1 MTVKEKDYEGM
12 LSEEQK
18 VAFDRLMNGNNIFL
32 SGEAGTGKSFV
43 TQAFIQRCQKEK
55 KNVMVTAPTGVAA
68 INVGG
73 STIHR
78 TFRVPVRPLVEDR
91 KFAKVPNEVKE
102 ADIIIIDEI
111 SMCRIDLFEYTTQI
125 ILAAQ
130 RMKKKKIQLV
140 VIGDFFQLPPVSGK
154 NDADL
159 LKEKYPQSSRYY
171 AFESE
176 YWERFHFEPCILT
189 HVMRQSDSKFIS
201 ELNKARVGDAT
212 CIPFFNSRLNV
223 EKLED
228 GITLCGRNDTV
239 RSINEQELSRI
250 DGESHEYRAE
260 YKDTFKPTDCLA
272 EEKLVLKA
280 GARVMCLI
288 NDPDNTYQN
297 GSMGTV
303 IKLTDTSIAVMLDNG
318 VKKVFI
324 PHVWENRKYTVE
336 IIKDEDGSEKKVLRS
351 EKVGTCTQFPLKLA
365 YAVTMHKS
373 QGQTF
378 DRVNLVPRA
387 FDAGQLYV
395 ALSRVRSLEGLK
407 LVERIYPS
415 YLRCDESVIRFYSE
429 LEQVKSDEPEPV
441 EEPEQVEAP
450 EPLPSFSWDALSDIS
465 VDINPENIFSLCTP
479 SPKGESKQ
487 VQENKMCQKLSH
499 VVECIQGE
507 DDKPESSIAE
517 YVTVY
522 DREDT
527 FLNRIYERED
537 ASSQGEQLALF

>member
-1 MTVKEKDYEGM
+1 
-12 LSEEQK
+12 
-18 VAFDRLMNGNNIFL
+18 
-32 SGEAGTGKSFV
+32 
-43 TQAFIQRCQKEK
+43 
-55 KNVMVTAPTGVAA
+55 
-68 INVGG
+68 
-73 STIHR
+73 
-78 TFRVPVRPLVEDR
+78 
-91 KFAKVPNEVKE
+91 
-102 ADIIIIDEI
+102 
-111 SMCRIDLFEYTTQI
+111 
-125 ILAAQ
+125 
-130 RMKKKKIQLV
+130 
-140 VIGDFFQLPPVSGK
+140 
-154 NDADL
+154 
-159 LKEKYPQSSRYY
+159 
-171 AFESE
+171 
-176 YWERFHFEPCILT
+176 
-189 HVMRQSDSKFIS
+189 
-201 ELNKARVGDAT
+201 
-212 CIPFFNSRLNV
+212 
-223 EKLED
+223 
-228 GITLCGRNDTV
+228 
-239 RSINEQELSRI
+239 
-250 DGESHEYRAE
+250 
-260 YKDTFKPTDCLA
+260 
-272 EEKLVLKA
+272 
-280 GARVMCLI
+280 MCLI